1 MLASSDK
8 TDDKFKPSSNNGR
21 DNWMHRR
28 KLDKFDKETSIL
40 KQELLDLKNSNLTES
55 KKNLGDYKMDS
66 EKSPKSEKKHLLK
79 ENLEE
84 SLFEF
89 KYPKHQLLQSDKYS
103 KEKMELETQLDRKKK
118 EVQEKQKKILE
129 LQDKVREIVQMEH
142 QLEEKVK
149 RLDASNKERDR
160 LERELISTRSELA
173 TIKRT
178 LELERQERRDL
189 ESKAL
194 ALIKDAK
201 RKWENAEKEK
211 VIQLNKHIDT
221 QTTRITELC
230 TSNNEMS
237 SKLQRLECEL
247 ETANAELHKLRL
259 FQLQYK
265 ESLAKTRELNRQS
278 VQGVETKLEEIANRS
293 HNQISELRAKLDF
306 EAVKNT
312 ELESKLRNEQDSNH
326 CRQSRLHV
334 ALELAQNEL
343 KDCQEQLRAVQA
355 TIPVRETEIETLRK
369 QLQDRIKQLENVQIS
384 EQTFANMR
392 EQLEILKTENEQLKK
407 QLEVTKSDLNDTII
421 NLEQNETLALNLE
434 QVTQDKA
441 ALQKRLQ
448 DSLDKEGTL
457 CILIV
462 LIVYFIIEEHLRKVG
477 NLEELLK
484 RLEQSVTK
492 LEAENASLKKSGF
505 IELNSNVAS
514 SENLLEKNSHLQEQV
529 QKLEQQLETLRENVT
544 TERQTARQAQMTL
557 WKKEKELSDSNLD
570 KRIALREVKTAEG
583 KIKTLQEEKQQLL
596 DKINS
601 KTKEEEEK
609 SKKLLKE
616 LDSAKT
622 SLNEITKEAT
632 RNKQQADSAQRALTQ
647 ANREMEELQSTSAA
661 LRREVDATR
670 KQMRVCQDRIDSLN
684 AENKRLSQSSTK
696 NNEDKVAL
704 EVKIEKLEQ
713 EINGY
718 ELNIEL
724 LKETC
729 TVLEEQLTDY
739 ERLTSDHETR
749 ENILIQ
755 DKMKL
760 LKDLETAE
768 GKLRALQATLNEE
781 NKLKLAAERK
791 VERLEAEINDLEGE
805 RNNLIAQRDQ
815 YKKLVQELTEQVE
828 SLSLK
833 CGDLECD
840 FSEIQRAFENA
851 KAEAIV
857 VKEESSQHLTSLHE
871 LKEINY
877 TLMGDLQNSI
887 DLSQDLRCRISDM
900 ENVLAEMRQFY
911 QEREVKAESTRQ
923 QQAKLIDYLQL
934 KLEERGKK
942 KKTMCDKILGTKQKE
957 NIPPISTSMPIGYR
971 ELENQLTKERAKVKS
986 LTDQLLAYKAM
997 HISASAPSSP
1007 SSPEV
1012 KRPVSHVMETT
1023 NDILTKR
1030 LSPQRMGHNISHRFN
1045 VALPMRAGKCTAC
1058 TEPIQF
1064 GKRAAICSECQI
1076 MTHLKCS
1083 LSVPATCGLPGDFNK
1098 QFNRI
1103 MNNREDSISS
1113 LGGSVQ
1119 TLSIDQPDKP
1129 DTSPQ
1134 DVQDNNSDIA
1144 MEGWVKIPARSK
1156 SCWERNYLRLEES
1169 RLCIYDHQPS
1179 PGMSPIHYLNLNNK
1193 EGFNVVENI
1202 QEAEVIGTAKSDLPF
1217 VFRIESNSLTTCWP
1231 TSRLDIMALSQTDKK
1246 NWVKA
1251 LKIVT
1256 SQFSSSPKLMKSDRY
1271 ETVLRLEKHQLDINC
1286 AVDMPDGNVLLLGAE
1301 EGLFSYSG
1309 IKSRTL
1315 TTIRGVKKVHQ
1326 LSLHSPLDI
1335 AVMIAGDN
1343 RQLVYCS
1350 LRQLKS
1356 NSLAAECSRP
1366 AINTKPVLTGSESCH
1381 FYQLQDSFLC
1391 AAFESYV
1398 ILFKWIVEEDR
1409 SGFIKIREFE
1419 TPKPCS
1425 CAIFTKNRLIVGC
1438 NKFFQ
1443 IDLHNYYVEDF
1454 PEEDDNSVKATLSGV
1469 ARLGIFPISV
1479 LNVSCKFSTIE
1490 LLLCYNEFGVFVN
1503 ENGSRTRS
1511 IDLTWNHL
1519 PFAFAYRKPYLF
1531 IIHFSSIEIIK
1542 LDAEAFTLSSKTP
1555 ERTLIEL
1562 SSIRYLGVTNSK
1574 GIYVASINSFLEL
1587 YKIDGSLNLPDLNGS
1602 ITSLDTSMQDDE
1614 STSEFSFTSSLMEA
1628 LDGKGK
1634 KVHFANVSKD

>member
-1 MLASSDK
+1 MLASNDK
-8 TDDKFKPSSNNGR
+8 TDEKFKSPSNSQNGNEKR
-21 DNWMHRR
+21 IHRS
-28 KLDKFDKETSIL
+28 KLQTFDKETSKL
-40 KQELLDLKNSNLTES
+40 KQELVNLKNEDLVET
-55 KKNLGDYKMDS
+55 KRNLGDQMDF
-66 EKSPKSEKKHLLK
+66 EKSSKLETKHLSK
-79 ENLEE
+79 HSSEGPF
-84 SLFEF
+84 FEF
-89 KYPKHQLLQSDKYS
+89 KYSKHPLLQSDKCS
-103 KEKMELETQLDRKKK
+103 KEKMELEMQLDYKKK
-118 EVQEKQKKILE
+118 EIQEKQKKILE
-129 LQDKVREIVQMEH
+129 LQDKVREIVQLEH

-149 RLDASNKERDR
+149 RLEASNKERDK
-160 LERELISTRSELA
+160 LERELITTRSELA
-173 TIKRT
+173 AVKRT

-189 ESKAL
+189 ENKAL

-211 VIQLNKHIDT
+211 IVQLNKHIET

-237 SKLQRLECEL
+237 SRLQRAECEL

-259 FQLQYK
+259 FQTQYK

-306 EAVKNT
+306 EIAKNT
-312 ELESKLRNEQDSNH
+312 ELEVKLRNEQDSNH

-343 KDCQEQLRAVQA
+343 KDCQEQLRAVQV
-355 TIPVRETEIETLRK
+355 TIPVRDTEIETLRK
-369 QLQDRIKQLENVQIS
+369 QLQERTKQLENAQIS

-392 EQLEILKTENEQLKK
+392 EQLERLKGENEQLKK
-407 QLEVTKSDLNDTII
+407 QLEATKSDLNDTIM

-434 QVTQDKA
+434 QATQDKV

-448 DSLDKEGTL
+448 DSLDKE
-457 CILIV
+457 
-462 LIVYFIIEEHLRKVG
+462 EEHLRKVG

-505 IELNSNVAS
+505 MESGTNVIS
-514 SENLLEKNSHLQEQV
+514 SENLLEKNTHLQEQV
-529 QKLEQQLETLRENVT
+529 QKFEQQLDALRENVSA
-544 TERQTARQAQMTL
+544 ERQTARQAQMNL
-557 WKKEKELSDSNLD
+557 WKKEKELSDCNLD

-583 KIKTLQEEKQQLL
+583 KIKTLQEEKQKLL
-596 DKINS
+596 DRINN
-601 KTKEEEEK
+601 KTKEDEEK

-622 SLNEITKEAT
+622 SLTEITKEAS

-647 ANREMEELQSTSAA
+647 TNREIEELQSTSAA

-670 KQMRVCQDRIDSLN
+670 KQMRAYQDRIDSLN
-684 AENKRLSQSSTK
+684 AENKRLSQSSMK
-696 NNEDKVAL
+696 HNEDKIEL

-749 ENILIQ
+749 ENMLIQ

-760 LKDLETAE
+760 QKDLETAE
-768 GKLRALQATLNEE
+768 VKLREIQTAHNEE
-781 NKLKLAAERK
+781 KNLKLTAERN
-791 VERLEAEINDLEGE
+791 VQTLETEINDIESE
-805 RNNLIAQRDQ
+805 RNSLIAQRDQ

-828 SLSLK
+828 SLSMK

-840 FSEIQRAFENA
+840 FSEMQRALETA
-851 KAEAIV
+851 KAEAII

-871 LKEINY
+871 LKEVNY
-877 TLMGDLQNSI
+877 SLMADLQNSI
-887 DLSQDLRCRISDM
+887 DQGQDLRYRITEL

-934 KLEERGKK
+934 KLEECGKK

-957 NIPPISTSMPIGYR
+957 NIPPTSTSMPIGYR

-1007 SSPEV
+1007 SSPDI
-1012 KRPVSHVMETT
+1012 KRPMVHVMETT

-1030 LSPQRMGHNISHRFN
+1030 LSPQRMGHNIPHRFN

-1058 TEPIQF
+1058 SDSIQF

-1083 LSVPATCGLPGDFNK
+1083 LSVPATCGLPGDFTK
-1098 QFNRI
+1098 QFSKTLKNS
-1103 MNNREDSISS
+1103 EDSLSS
-1113 LGGSVQ
+1113 LGGSIQ

-1129 DTSPQ
+1129 DMSSHN
-1134 DVQDNNSDIA
+1134 VQNNNNDIS
-1144 MEGWVKIPARSK
+1144 MEGWVKMPARSK

-1179 PGMSPIHYLNLNNK
+1179 SGMVPMHSLNLNEK
-1193 EGFNVVENI
+1193 DGFNILENI
-1202 QEAEVIGTAKSDLPF
+1202 QQAEVIGTAKSDLPF
-1217 VFRIESNSLTTCWP
+1217 IFRIESNSLTTCWP

-1251 LKIVT
+1251 LKIIT
-1256 SQFSSSPKLMKSDRY
+1256 SQCSSVKTIKNEKYQTILK
-1271 ETVLRLEKHQLDINC
+1271 LEKHQLDINC
-1286 AVDMPDGNVLLLGAE
+1286 VVDLVGENVLLLGAE
-1301 EGLFSYSG
+1301 EGLFSYCG
-1309 IKSRTL
+1309 TKSRIL

-1326 LSLHSPLDI
+1326 LSLHPHLDI
-1335 AVMIAGDN
+1335 AIMIAGEN

-1350 LRQLKS
+1350 LRQLRS

-1366 AINTKPVLTGSESCH
+1366 AINTKAVLTGSESCH
-1381 FYQLQDSFLC
+1381 FYQLQDLFLC
-1391 AAFESYV
+1391 AAFASYI

-1409 SGFIKIREFE
+1409 EGFIRIREFE

-1425 CAIFTKNRLIVGC
+1425 CAIFTKHRLIVGC

-1443 IDLHNYYVEDF
+1443 IDLNNYYVEDF
-1454 PEEDDNSVKATLSGV
+1454 PEQDDSSVKEALSGV
-1469 ARLGIFPISV
+1469 AKLGIFPVCV
-1479 LNVSCKFSTIE
+1479 LNVSYKPSTIE
-1490 LLLCYNEFGVFVN
+1490 LLLCYNEFGVFVD
-1503 ENGSRTRS
+1503 ENGHRTRN
-1511 IDLTWNHL
+1511 IDPTWNHL

-1531 IIHFSSIEIIK
+1531 IIHFSSIEIVK
-1542 LDAEAFTLSSKTP
+1542 LDAEAYTLSSKSP
-1555 ERTLIEL
+1555 ERTLVEL

-1574 GIYVASINSFLEL
+1574 GIYVASVNSFLQL
-1587 YKIDGSLNLPDLNGS
+1587 LKIEGSFNIPDLNGS
-1602 ITSLDTSMQDDE
+1602 ITSLDTLIQDDE

-1628 LDGKGK
+1628 LDGQGK
-1634 KVHFANVSKD
+1634 KVHFADVPKH

>member
-8 TDDKFKPSSNNGR
+8 TDDKFKSPSNSCNNEQ
-21 DNWMHRR
+21 DNWMHRS
-28 KLDKFDKETSIL
+28 KLDKLDKETSQL
-40 KQELLDLKNSNLTES
+40 KQELLDLRNADLIES
-55 KKNLGDYKMDS
+55 KKNLGDQMDS
-66 EKSPKSEKKHLLK
+66 EKSPKSENKHLSK
-79 ENLEE
+79 QTLEG
-84 SLFEF
+84 SFFEF

-103 KEKMELETQLDRKKK
+103 KEKMELEMQLDRKKK

-129 LQDKVREIVQMEH
+129 LQDKVREVVQMEY

-149 RLDASNKERDR
+149 RLEASNKERDR
-160 LERELISTRSELA
+160 LERELIATRSELA
-173 TIKRT
+173 TVNRT

-237 SKLQRLECEL
+237 SRLQRMECEL

-306 EAVKNT
+306 EVVKNT

-343 KDCQEQLRAVQA
+343 KDCQEQLRALQA

-369 QLQDRIKQLENVQIS
+369 QLQERTKQLENVQIS
-384 EQTFANMR
+384 EQTFTNMR
-392 EQLEILKTENEQLKK
+392 EQLEMLKTENEQLKE
-407 QLEVTKSDLNDTII
+407 QLEATKSDLNDTII

-434 QVTQDKA
+434 QITQDKA

-448 DSLDKEGTL
+448 DSLDKE
-457 CILIV
+457 
-462 LIVYFIIEEHLRKVG
+462 EEHLRKVG

-505 IELNSNVAS
+505 TESNSNVAS

-529 QKLEQQLETLRENVT
+529 QKLEQQIETLRENVT
-544 TERQTARQAQMTL
+544 AERQTARQTQMTL

-583 KIKTLQEEKQQLL
+583 KIKTLQEEKQKLL
-596 DKINS
+596 DRINN
-601 KTKEEEEK
+601 KTKEDEEK

-622 SLNEITKEAT
+622 SLSEITKEAT
-632 RNKQQADSAQRALTQ
+632 RNKLQADSAQRALTQ

-670 KQMRVCQDRIDSLN
+670 KQLRVYQDRIDSLN
-684 AENKRLSQSSTK
+684 AENKRLSQSSMK

-749 ENILIQ
+749 ENMLIQ

-760 LKDLETAE
+760 QKDLETAE
-768 GKLRALQATLNEE
+768 GKLRTLQATLNEE
-781 NKLKLAAERK
+781 NKLKLTAERN
-791 VERLEAEINDLEGE
+791 VEKLEAEVNDLESE

-815 YKKLVQELTEQVE
+815 YKKLVQELTVQVE
-828 SLSLK
+828 SLSMK

-840 FSEIQRAFENA
+840 LSEMQRALENA
-851 KAEAIV
+851 KAEAII

-887 DLSQDLRCRISDM
+887 DLSQDLRCRIAEM

-934 KLEERGKK
+934 KLEESGKK

-1007 SSPEV
+1007 SSPEI
-1012 KRPVSHVMETT
+1012 KRPMAHVTETT

-1045 VALPMRAGKCTAC
+1045 VALPMRAGKCSGC
-1058 TEPIQF
+1058 GDSIQF

-1076 MTHLKCS
+1076 MAHLKCS
-1083 LSVPATCGLPGDFNK
+1083 LSVPATCGLPGDFSK

-1103 MNNREDSISS
+1103 MKDRNDSISS

-1134 DVQDNNSDIA
+1134 NVQDNNSDIS
-1144 MEGWVKIPARSK
+1144 MEGWVKVPARSK

-1179 PGMSPIHYLNLNNK
+1179 PGMSPIHCLNLNDK
-1193 EGFNVVENI
+1193 EGFNIVENI

-1217 VFRIESNSLTTCWP
+1217 IFRIESNSLTTCWP

-1256 SQFSSSPKLMKSDRY
+1256 SQCSSVKLMKNEKY
-1271 ETVLRLEKHQLDINC
+1271 QTVLRLEKHQLDINC
-1286 AVDMPDGNVLLLGAE
+1286 AVDMPEGNVLLLGAE
-1301 EGLFSYSG
+1301 EGLFSYCG
-1309 IKSRTL
+1309 TKSRIL
-1315 TTIRGVKKVHQ
+1315 TMIRGVKKVHQ
-1326 LSLHSPLDI
+1326 LSLHPPLDI

-1356 NSLAAECSRP
+1356 NSFAAECSRP
-1366 AINTKPVLTGSESCH
+1366 AINTKAVLTGSESCH
-1381 FYQLQDSFLC
+1381 FYQLQDSFIC
-1391 AAFESYV
+1391 AAFESYI

-1409 SGFIKIREFE
+1409 GGFVKIREFE

-1425 CAIFTKNRLIVGC
+1425 CAIFTKHHLIVGC

-1443 IDLHNYYVEDF
+1443 IDLDNYYVEDF
-1454 PEEDDNSVKATLSGV
+1454 PEEDDNSVKVTLSGV
-1469 ARLGIFPISV
+1469 ARLGIFPICV
-1479 LNVSCKFSTIE
+1479 LNVSCKFPTVE

-1503 ENGSRTRS
+1503 ENGNRTRS
-1511 IDLTWNHL
+1511 IDLTWSHL
-1519 PFAFAYRKPYLF
+1519 PFAFAFRKPYLF

-1574 GIYVASINSFLEL
+1574 GIYIASVNSFLVL
-1587 YKIDGSLNLPDLNGS
+1587 YKIEGSFNLPDLNGS
-1602 ITSLDTSMQDDE
+1602 ITSLDTSAQDDE

-1628 LDGKGK
+1628 LDGQGK
-1634 KVHFANVSKD
+1634 KVHFVDVSKD

>member
-1 MLASSDK
+1 MLASNDK
-8 TDDKFKPSSNNGR
+8 TDEKFKSPSNSQNGNEKR
-21 DNWMHRR
+21 IHRS
-28 KLDKFDKETSIL
+28 KLQTFDKETSKL
-40 KQELLDLKNSNLTES
+40 KQELVNLKNEDLVET
-55 KKNLGDYKMDS
+55 KRNLGDQMDF
-66 EKSPKSEKKHLLK
+66 EKSSKLETKHLSK
-79 ENLEE
+79 HSSEGPF
-84 SLFEF
+84 FEF
-89 KYPKHQLLQSDKYS
+89 KYSKHPLLQSDKYS
-103 KEKMELETQLDRKKK
+103 KEKMELEMQLDYKKK
-118 EVQEKQKKILE
+118 EIQEKQKKILE
-129 LQDKVREIVQMEH
+129 LQDKVREIVQLEH

-149 RLDASNKERDR
+149 RLEASNKERDK
-160 LERELISTRSELA
+160 LERELITTRSELA
-173 TIKRT
+173 AVKRT

-189 ESKAL
+189 ENKAL

-211 VIQLNKHIDT
+211 IVQLNKHIET

-237 SKLQRLECEL
+237 SRLQRAECEL

-259 FQLQYK
+259 FQTQYK

-306 EAVKNT
+306 EIAKNT
-312 ELESKLRNEQDSNH
+312 ELEVKLRNEQDSNH

-343 KDCQEQLRAVQA
+343 KDCQEQLRAIQV
-355 TIPVRETEIETLRK
+355 TIPVRDTEIETLRK
-369 QLQDRIKQLENVQIS
+369 QLQERTKQLENAQIS

-392 EQLEILKTENEQLKK
+392 EQLERLKGENEQLKK
-407 QLEVTKSDLNDTII
+407 QLEATKSDLNDTIM

-434 QVTQDKA
+434 QATQDKV

-448 DSLDKEGTL
+448 DSLDKE
-457 CILIV
+457 
-462 LIVYFIIEEHLRKVG
+462 EEHLRKVG

-505 IELNSNVAS
+505 MESGTNVIS
-514 SENLLEKNSHLQEQV
+514 SENLVEKNTHLQEQV
-529 QKLEQQLETLRENVT
+529 QKFEQQLDALRENVS
-544 TERQTARQAQMTL
+544 TERQTARQAQMNL
-557 WKKEKELSDSNLD
+557 WKKEKELSDCNLD

-583 KIKTLQEEKQQLL
+583 KIKTLQEEKQKLL
-596 DKINS
+596 DRINN
-601 KTKEEEEK
+601 KTKEDEEK

-622 SLNEITKEAT
+622 SLTEITKEAS

-647 ANREMEELQSTSAA
+647 TNREIEELQSTSAA

-670 KQMRVCQDRIDSLN
+670 KQMRVYQDRIDSLN
-684 AENKRLSQSSTK
+684 AENKRLSQSSMK
-696 NNEDKVAL
+696 HNEDKIEL

-749 ENILIQ
+749 ENMLIQ

-760 LKDLETAE
+760 QKDLETAE
-768 GKLRALQATLNEE
+768 IKLREIQTAHNEE
-781 NKLKLAAERK
+781 KNLKLTAERN
-791 VERLEAEINDLEGE
+791 VQTLETEINDIESE
-805 RNNLIAQRDQ
+805 RNSLIAQRDQ

-828 SLSLK
+828 SLSMK

-840 FSEIQRAFENA
+840 FSEMQRALETA
-851 KAEAIV
+851 KAEAII

-871 LKEINY
+871 LKEVNY
-877 TLMGDLQNSI
+877 SLMADLQNSI
-887 DLSQDLRCRISDM
+887 DQGQDLRYRITEL

-934 KLEERGKK
+934 KLEECGKK

-957 NIPPISTSMPIGYR
+957 NIPPTSTSMPIGYR

-1007 SSPEV
+1007 SSPDI
-1012 KRPVSHVMETT
+1012 KRPMVHVMETT

-1030 LSPQRMGHNISHRFN
+1030 LSPQRMGHNIPHRFN

-1058 TEPIQF
+1058 SDSIQF

-1083 LSVPATCGLPGDFNK
+1083 LSVPATCGLPGDFTK
-1098 QFNRI
+1098 QFSKTLKNS
-1103 MNNREDSISS
+1103 EDSLSS
-1113 LGGSVQ
+1113 LGGSIQ

-1129 DTSPQ
+1129 DMSSHN
-1134 DVQDNNSDIA
+1134 VQNNNNDIS
-1144 MEGWVKIPARSK
+1144 MEGWVKMPARSK

-1179 PGMSPIHYLNLNNK
+1179 SGMAPMHSLNLNEK
-1193 EGFNVVENI
+1193 DGFNILENI
-1202 QEAEVIGTAKSDLPF
+1202 QQAEVIGTAKSDLPF
-1217 VFRIESNSLTTCWP
+1217 IFRIESNSLTTCWP

-1251 LKIVT
+1251 LKIIT
-1256 SQFSSSPKLMKSDRY
+1256 SQCLSVKTIKNEKY
-1271 ETVLRLEKHQLDINC
+1271 QTILRLEKHQLDINC
-1286 AVDMPDGNVLLLGAE
+1286 VVDLVGENVLLLGAE
-1301 EGLFSYSG
+1301 EGLFSYCG
-1309 IKSRTL
+1309 TKSRIL

-1326 LSLHSPLDI
+1326 LSLHPHLDI
-1335 AVMIAGDN
+1335 AIMIAGEN

-1350 LRQLKS
+1350 LRQLRS

-1366 AINTKPVLTGSESCH
+1366 AINTKAVLTGSESCH
-1381 FYQLQDSFLC
+1381 FYQLQDLFLC
-1391 AAFESYV
+1391 AAFASYV

-1409 SGFIKIREFE
+1409 GGFIKIRKFE

-1425 CAIFTKNRLIVGC
+1425 CAIFTKHRLIVGC

-1443 IDLHNYYVEDF
+1443 IDLNNYYVEDF
-1454 PEEDDNSVKATLSGV
+1454 PEQDDSSVKEALSGV
-1469 ARLGIFPISV
+1469 AKLGIFPVCV
-1479 LNVSCKFSTIE
+1479 LNVSYKPSMIE
-1490 LLLCYNEFGVFVN
+1490 LLLCYNEFGVFVD
-1503 ENGSRTRS
+1503 ENGHRTRN
-1511 IDLTWNHL
+1511 IDPTWNHL

-1531 IIHFSSIEIIK
+1531 IIHFSSIEIVK
-1542 LDAEAFTLSSKTP
+1542 LDAEAYTLSSKSP
-1555 ERTLIEL
+1555 ERTLVEL
-1562 SSIRYLGVTNSK
+1562 SSIRYLGVTNTK
-1574 GIYVASINSFLEL
+1574 GIYVASVNSFLQL
-1587 YKIDGSLNLPDLNGS
+1587 LKIEGSFNIPDLNGS
-1602 ITSLDTSMQDDE
+1602 ITSLDTLIQDDE

-1628 LDGKGK
+1628 LDGQGK
-1634 KVHFANVSKD
+1634 KVHFADVSKH